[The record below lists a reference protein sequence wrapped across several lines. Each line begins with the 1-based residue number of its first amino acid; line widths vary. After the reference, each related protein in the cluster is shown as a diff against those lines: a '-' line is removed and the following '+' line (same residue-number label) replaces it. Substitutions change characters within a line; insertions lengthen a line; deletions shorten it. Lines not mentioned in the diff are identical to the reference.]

1 MSRSNQI
8 GELYRSHGAA
18 VLRRARRLLANE
30 ADAQELLQEVFT
42 ALVRDPEPL
51 VSARSP
57 MAMLYRV
64 TTNRALNRIRNEQN
78 RRRLLHLAPEAA
90 PAPGPASR
98 PDTHDD
104 LRTILR
110 LLPADEAAAFV
121 YRHVDGMTHAEIAE
135 LLDCSRRHVGTLLD
149 RSRERLLSHENARC

>member
-1 MSRSNQI
+1 MSRTNPI

-42 ALVRDPEPL
+42 TLLRDPQL
-51 VSARSP
+51 LIRARSA
-57 MAMLYRV
+57 MALLYTI

-90 PAPGPASR
+90 PAPTPAAP

-110 LLPADEAAAFV
+110 LLPEQEAAAFV
-121 YRHVDGMTHAEIAE
+121 YRHVDGMTHTEIAD
-135 LLDCSRRHVGTLLD
+135 LLGCSRRHVATLLD
-149 RSRERLLSHENARC
+149 RSRERLLSHEHAP